1 MWREKE
7 RGEGDGEG
15 GDREGESAEGGGGG
29 RGRGRELLLWQ
40 KQGDVGLCA
49 IQAQV
54 NPLHRFS
61 ELLSLTISG
70 QLIANIPSSSDI

>member
-15 GDREGESAEGGGGG
+15 GDREGESAEGGGG
-29 RGRGRELLLWQ
+29 GRGRELLLWQ